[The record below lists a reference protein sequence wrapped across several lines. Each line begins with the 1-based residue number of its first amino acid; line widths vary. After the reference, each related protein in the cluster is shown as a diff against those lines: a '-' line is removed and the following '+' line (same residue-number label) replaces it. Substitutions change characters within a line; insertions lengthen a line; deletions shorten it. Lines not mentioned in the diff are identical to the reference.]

1 MSKSSGKKKK
11 KSTIKVKKLQPGDKF
26 ELSIGNGLK
35 GVVLRTSNMETSV
48 YWYSI
53 PSHWFK
59 KNYNEETLVDSN
71 GDYYEGLDTYF
82 YRRKTYISSE
92 TTVRRIKNNGTTQIE

>member
-11 KSTIKVKKLQPGDKF
+11 KNTIEIKKLKPGDKF
-26 ELSIGNGLK
+26 ELSIGSEIK
-35 GVVLRTSNMETSV
+35 GVVLRISDMGTSV

-53 PSHWFK
+53 PNHWFK
-59 KNYNEETLVDSN
+59 KNYDEETLVNDN

-82 YRRKTYISSE
+82 YKRKTSISSE
-92 TTVRRIKNNGTTQIE
+92 TTVRRIKNNGTTQVE

>member
-11 KSTIKVKKLQPGDKF
+11 KNTIKVKKLQPGDKF
-26 ELSIGNGLK
+26 EFSIRNGLK
-35 GVVLRTSNMETSV
+35 GVVLRTSDMETRV

-53 PSHWFK
+53 PDHWFK
-59 KNYNEETLVDSN
+59 KNYNEETLINDN

-82 YRRKTYISSE
+82 YKRKTSISSE
-92 TTVRRIKNNGTTQIE
+92 TTVRRIQNNGTT

>member
-1 MSKSSGKKKK
+1 MLKNSGQKKKRN
-11 KSTIKVKKLQPGDKF
+11 TIKVKKLQPGDKF

-35 GVVLRTSNMETSV
+35 GVVLRVSNMETSV
-48 YWYSI
+48 YWYSV
-53 PSHWFK
+53 PNHWFK
-59 KNYNEETLVDSN
+59 KNYDEETLINDN

-82 YRRKTYISSE
+82 YKRKTSISSE